1 MKFET
6 RLFCSLL
13 LSLFLG
19 FFADAKT
26 IDIYPNEADVS
37 LLEHSEIFIDEG
49 AKQSFDALL
58 LHPEHFSAFTHS
70 YINNGYTTNESLW
83 VRFSLKNSSD
93 KPIERVLHIDNPI
106 LDSITLY
113 ASDGSTQSAGLL
125 SLPMFEGVLDF
136 YFPVVLQ
143 PNSSQSYHLRV
154 LSNSCSTNFHLHL
167 STKDRVWQKSLTKQL
182 IQGAA
187 LAALATLIIYNLI
200 LFLFTLERVYLFYV
214 LATFFITYNHLSY
227 TGMNLHLLGL
237 FYTVQELPDII
248 KTDAYLGVYYIGFA
262 LIFTLLFVREFMSI
276 KEFAKI
282 DLMLKGQIIIAVLL
296 MVLSCDTFYLL
307 DMLIYAGLFATA
319 FIFCVA
325 LFLFIKKHENSLY
338 FLIGWGVNALGQF
351 FFLLYNMGTYLSDG
365 NYWYFYE
372 ISITFEALLFSIV
385 LAKKL
390 NHTKALAVALSTK
403 QVLIRELHHRVK
415 NNLQFIVSLYR
426 LKLKKHLTPEG
437 RILLKEAEQNIL
449 SIGKI
454 HEILYAQQNL
464 SHLEASPYIHDL
476 VGEIQKSFAAQNIT
490 VSVKGE
496 VPIRIEQALYCGIII
511 NELVTNAMKYAFDG
525 KDGHIAISLAQD
537 AGEIVLSLCDN
548 GKGFDYDACEHSF
561 GLSLIRRLVE
571 EELRGKMSV
580 KTDNGSCFTLRWS

>member
-19 FFADAKT
+19 FFANAKT

-37 LLEHSEIFIDEG
+37 LLENSEVFIDKG
-49 AKQSFDALL
+49 AKQTIDALL

-70 YINNGYTTNESLW
+70 CINNGYTTNEALW

-113 ASDGSTQSAGLL
+113 SSDGSTQSAGLL
-125 SLPMFEGVLDF
+125 SLPIFEGILDF

-167 STKDRVWQKSLTKQL
+167 STKDIVWQKSLTQQL
-182 IQGAA
+182 IQGAS

-214 LATFFITYNHLSY
+214 LATFFITYNHISY
-227 TGMNLHLLGL
+227 TGMNMHLFGL
-237 FYTVQELPDII
+237 FYTAQELLDII

-282 DLMLKGQIIIAVLL
+282 DLMLKIQIAIAVLL
-296 MVLSCDTFYLL
+296 MLLSCDAFYLL

-351 FFLLYNMGTYLSDG
+351 FFLLYNMGIYLSDG
-365 NYWYFYE
+365 DYWYFYE
-372 ISITFEALLFSIV
+372 ISITFEALLFSTV

-390 NHTKALAVALSTK
+390 NHTKALTVALNTK
-403 QVLIRELHHRVK
+403 QLLIRELHHRVK

-426 LKLKKHLTPEG
+426 LKLKKHLLPEG

-476 VGEIQKSFAAQNIT
+476 VDEIQKSFTAQNIT

-511 NELVTNAMKYAFDG
+511 NELVTNAMKYAFEG
-525 KDGHIAISLAQD
+525 KGGHIVISLAQD
-537 AGEIVLSLCDN
+537 EREIVLSLCDN

-571 EELRGKMSV
+571 EELRGTMRV
-580 KTDNGSCFTLRWS
+580 KTDKGSCFTLRWS